1 MVSDV
6 SVHHHQS
13 EKHGNKQTDMAVQKD
28 LKVQLHGLS
37 AAAGDC
43 VHSGY
48 TMSI

>member
-6 SVHHHQS
+6 SVHHH
-13 EKHGNKQTDMAVQKD
+13 HVDMAVQKD
-28 LKVQLHGLS
+28 LKVQLHGLP
-37 AAAGDC
+37 AAAGDG